1 MNPRLFGD
9 SFDIVKRFFIKILK
23 DAGYE
28 VYVEPMFTL
37 ALHKSSIFYYSL
49 ITLLSATHQENAGD
63 LGVQPD

>member
-1 MNPRLFGD
+1 MQPSED
-9 SFDIVKRFFIKILK
+9 QII
-23 DAGYE
+23 AGQA
-28 VYVEPMFTL
+28 VYTL